1 MTAAKREPRPRR
13 RAATIALAAIAAL
26 AASLALGA
34 CGDDDEPG
42 GNDVARGCSEELPD
56 SSGWS
61 GNAPIDPETGEVDV
75 EAFNEYLAEAEP
87 PVSTSPCD
95 AARVFARIDAQG
107 DPEQGGATVE
117 VEPED
122 SAEATATI
130 VTEGLQDDSIEA
142 QRWTLEFGPAEGDRI
157 ELRSGLV
164 EYRCHEGR
172 GQQDFATDLC
182 L

>member
-1 MTAAKREPRPRR
+1 MSGAKREPRARR
-13 RAATIALAAIAAL
+13 RAATIALAAITALL
-26 AASLALGA
+26 AALALGA

-42 GNDVARGCSEELPD
+42 GDGVARGCSEELPD

-61 GNAPIDPETGEVDV
+61 GNAPIDPATGEVDV
-75 EAFNEYLAEAEP
+75 EAFNRYLADAEP

-95 AARVFARIDAQG
+95 AARVFARVDAQG
-107 DPEQGGATVE
+107 DPEQGGVSVE
-117 VEPED
+117 VDPED
-122 SAEATATI
+122 SAEATAT
-130 VTEGLQDDSIEA
+130 VVMEGIPDDSIEA
-142 QRWTLEFGPAEGDRI
+142 QRWTLEFRPAEGDRI
-157 ELRSGLV
+157 ELSSGLV